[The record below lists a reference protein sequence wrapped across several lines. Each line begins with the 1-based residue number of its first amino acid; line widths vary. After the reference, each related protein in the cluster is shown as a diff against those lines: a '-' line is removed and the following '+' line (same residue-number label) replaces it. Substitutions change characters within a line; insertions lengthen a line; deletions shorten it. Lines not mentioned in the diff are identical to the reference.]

1 MSSGSGEPVPLG
13 RAAVPPG
20 VPPSI
25 HRAKQRQAAPNGI
38 WGMALFLCAEIT
50 LFGTIIG
57 SYYYLDFNSHHWP
70 QAGIAPEP
78 IAQPSLATAWLVVT
92 LAPIWWAN
100 RQAHRGRRQSAI
112 EWIMFALAIQAG
124 YLAFQITLYIN
135 DFHHFQP
142 QHSAYGSIYYTL
154 MTLDHAHVA
163 FGLLLD
169 IVLIVKLATR
179 GLSNYWLIGVRGLA
193 IYWYVVVAITV
204 IVLFVQLTPS
214 L

>member
-1 MSSGSGEPVPLG
+1 MSNGSGEPVPLAG
-13 RAAVPPG
+13 GALPSK
-20 VPPSI
+20 VPPSV
-25 HRAKQRQAAPNGI
+25 HRARQRQAAPNGV

-57 SYYYLDFNSHHWP
+57 SYYYLDFNSRHWP

-78 IAQPSLATAWLVVT
+78 IAQPSLATAWLVLT
-92 LAPIWWAN
+92 LIPIWFAWRSA
-100 RQAHRGRRQSAI
+100 RVGARRPAV
-112 EWIMFALAIQAG
+112 WWTLVALAVQSG

-169 IVLIVKLATR
+169 VALIIRVATR
-179 GLSNYWLIGVRGLA
+179 GLSNYWLIGMRGLA